1 MNMRNRQ
8 LSINNKGHLEFSGCD
23 TVELAESYGT
33 PLYVM
38 SEDGIRNNC
47 RKIKTALTDKYPGAL
62 ALYASKA
69 FSSRAIYRIMAE
81 EGFGV
86 DVVSG
91 GELYTANMAG
101 FPMER
106 VYFHGNNKTPDE
118 IELGLDL
125 GIGHFVVDNY
135 NEIRLLDKAASKGN
149 KAVRVLIRVSPGV
162 SAHTH
167 EYISTGQLDSKFGFP
182 IEGGDALKAA
192 GIILESPH
200 MELSGIHCHIGSQIF
215 NQGAHGEAAKVM
227 LGLLLQIKERYGI
240 ELEELNIG
248 GGFGI
253 FYREG
258 DEPPAIEEYISVIT
272 DTVKALCSDNG
283 LKLPRIIIEPGRWI
297 VGENGITL
305 YTIGAIKEIEGI
317 RKYVSVDG
325 GMTDNPRTALYQA
338 EYDAIVANKAEER
351 PEELVTIAGKCCESG
366 DILIKDIRL
375 PAVEPGDMLAVL
387 STGAY
392 NYSMSSNYNR
402 LRKPA
407 VVMLKDGKPRII
419 VKRETYED
427 IVRNDME

>member
-1 MNMRNRQ
+1 MRNNQ
-8 LSINNKGHLEFSGCD
+8 LSINSKGHLEFAGCD
-23 TVELAESYGT
+23 TVELAARYGT

-38 SEDGIRNNC
+38 SEDGIRENC
-47 RKIKTALTDKYPGAL
+47 RIIKASLKDKYPDTL

-69 FSSRAIYRIMAE
+69 FSSKAIYKIIE
-81 EGFGV
+81 DEGFGI

-91 GELYTANMAG
+91 GELFTAYKAG

-106 VYFHGNNKTPDE
+106 VYFHGNNKTMEE
-118 IELGLDL
+118 IELGMDL
-125 GIGHFVVDNY
+125 NIGHFVVDNY
-135 NEIRLLDKAASKGN
+135 HEIELLKKETEKRN
-149 KAVRVLIRVSPGV
+149 RRIKVLLRVSPGV

-182 IEGGDALKAA
+182 IEGDDALDAV
-192 GIILESPH
+192 GEIIKCSG
-200 MELSGIHCHIGSQIF
+200 MELKGIHCHIGSQIF
-215 NQGAHGEAAKVM
+215 NRDAHREAAKVM
-227 LGLLLQIKERYGI
+227 IGLLLRVKEQFGI
-240 ELEELNIG
+240 ELEELNLG

-253 FYREG
+253 FYKEG
-258 DEPPAIEEYISVIT
+258 DEPPVIDEIIGIIMT
-272 DTVKALCSDNG
+272 TVKELCNEKG
-283 LKLPRIIIEPGRWI
+283 LKLPKIIIEPGRWV
-297 VGENGITL
+297 VGENGITI

-338 EYDAIVANKAEER
+338 EYDAIVANKAGEE
-351 PEELVTIAGKCCESG
+351 PEELVTVAGKCCESG
-366 DILIKDIRL
+366 DILIKDIKL
-375 PAVEPGDMLAVL
+375 PLVKHGDTLAVL

-407 VVMLKDGKPRII
+407 VIMIKDGQSRII

-427 IVRNDME
+427 LIRNDME

>member
-1 MNMRNRQ
+1 MRNEQ
-8 LSINNKGHLEFSGCD
+8 LSINNREHLEFAGCD
-23 TVELAESYGT
+23 TVELAAKYGT

-38 SEDGIRNNC
+38 SEDGIRENC
-47 RKIKTALTDKYPGAL
+47 RKIKASLMDKYPDTL

-69 FSSRAIYRIMAE
+69 FSSRAIYKIIEE
-81 EGFGV
+81 EGFGI
-86 DVVSG
+86 DVVSS
-91 GELYTANMAG
+91 GELFTANKAG

-106 VYFHGNNKTPDE
+106 VYFHGNNKTQEE
-118 IELGLDL
+118 IEFGMDL
-125 GIGHFVVDNY
+125 NVGHFVVDNY
-135 NEIRLLDKAASKGN
+135 NEIELLN
-149 KAVRVLIRVSPGV
+149 KETIKRNKTLKVLLRVSPGV

-182 IEGGDALKAA
+182 IEGDDALNAV
-192 GIILESPH
+192 GMIIKCSG
-200 MELSGIHCHIGSQIF
+200 MELTGIHCHIGSQIF
-215 NQGAHGEAAKVM
+215 NKGAHCEAAKVM
-227 LGLLLQIKERYGI
+227 FNLLLQIKERFGI

-253 FYREG
+253 FYKEG
-258 DEPPAIEEYISVIT
+258 DERPVIGELIGVIMT
-272 DTVKALCSDNG
+272 TIKDLCSKNG
-283 LKLPRIIIEPGRWI
+283 LKLPKIIIEPGRWV

-338 EYDAIVANKAEER
+338 EYDAIVANKAGKQ

-366 DILIKDIRL
+366 DILIKDIKL
-375 PAVEPGDMLAVL
+375 PLVNYGDILAVL

-407 VVMLKDGKPRII
+407 VVMIKDGQPRII

-427 IVRNDME
+427 LVRNDLE

>member
-1 MNMRNRQ
+1 MRNKQ
-8 LSINNKGHLEFSGCD
+8 LSINSKGHLEFAGCD
-23 TVELAESYGT
+23 TVALAAEYST

-38 SEDGIRNNC
+38 SEDGIRENC
-47 RKIKTALTDKYPGAL
+47 RSIRESLMDKYPDTL

-69 FSSRAIYRIMAE
+69 FSSRAIYKIIEE

-86 DVVSG
+86 DVVSS
-91 GELYTANMAG
+91 GELFTAQKAG

-106 VYFHGNNKTPDE
+106 VYFHGNNKTQEE
-118 IELGLDL
+118 IEYGMELN
-125 GIGHFVVDNY
+125 IGHFVIDNY
-135 NEIRLLDKAASKGN
+135 HEIEMLHKETVKRNKTVKALL
-149 KAVRVLIRVSPGV
+149 RVSPGV

-182 IEGGDALKAA
+182 IEGDDAINAVEMVTKCSGIELK
-192 GIILESPH
+192 
-200 MELSGIHCHIGSQIF
+200 GIHCHIGSQIF
-215 NQGAHGEAAKVM
+215 NKGAHGEAAKVM
-227 LGLLLQIKERYGI
+227 VALLLKIKERFGI
-240 ELEELNIG
+240 ELEQLNIG

-253 FYREG
+253 FYKEG
-258 DEPPAIEEYISVIT
+258 DQPPAIGELISILMT
-272 DTVKALCSDNG
+272 NIKDMCNENG
-283 LKLPRIIIEPGRWI
+283 LKLPKIIIEPGRWV

-305 YTIGAIKEIEGI
+305 YTIGAIKEIKGI

-338 EYDAIVANKAEER
+338 EYDAIVANKAGEQ
-351 PEELVTIAGKCCESG
+351 PVELVTIAGKCCESG
-366 DILIKDIRL
+366 DILIKDIKL
-375 PAVEPGDMLAVL
+375 PHLGYGDIIAVL

-407 VVMLKDGKPRII
+407 IVMIKDGKPRLI

-427 IVRNDME
+427 LIRNDIE

>member
-1 MNMRNRQ
+1 MRNDQ
-8 LSINNKGHLEFSGCD
+8 LKKNGQGHLEFAGCD
-23 TVELAESYGT
+23 TVELAARFGT

-47 RKIKTALTDKYPGAL
+47 RKVIKALKENYPEAL
-62 ALYASKA
+62 PLYASKA
-69 FSSRAIYRIMAE
+69 FSSKAIYKIMAE

-86 DVVSG
+86 DVVSS
-91 GELYTANMAG
+91 GELYTAYMAG

-106 VYFHGNNKTPDE
+106 IYFHGNNKTQEE
-118 IELGLDL
+118 IEFGMDKE
-125 GIGHFVVDNY
+125 IGHFVVDNY
-135 NEIRLLDKAASKGN
+135 HEIELIRKEAEKRN
-149 KAVRVLIRVSPGV
+149 KRVKVLIRISPGV

-167 EYISTGQLDSKFGFP
+167 DYLATGQLDSKFGFP
-182 IEGGDALKAA
+182 IEGGEALKAVE
-192 GIILESPH
+192 IISKCTA

-215 NQGAHGEAAKVM
+215 NREAHSEAAKVM
-227 LGLLLQIKERYGI
+227 IGLLVQIRERFGI
-240 ELEELNIG
+240 ELPELNVG

-253 FYREG
+253 FYKEG
-258 DEPPAIEEYISVIT
+258 DEPPIIGDVLASVMKTIRT
-272 DTVKALCSDNG
+272 TCAENG
-283 LKLPRIIIEPGRWI
+283 LKLPKVLIEPGRWI

-305 YTIGAIKEIEGI
+305 YTIGAIKNIEGI

-338 EYDAIVANKAEER
+338 EYDAIVANKAEEA
-351 PEELVTIAGKCCESG
+351 PAEMVTIAGKCCESG
-366 DILIKDIRL
+366 DILIKDIML
-375 PAVEPGDMLAVL
+375 PEVEAGDILAIL

-407 VVMLKDGKPRII
+407 VVMLKDGEPRLV

-427 IVRNDME
+427 LIRHDVE